1 MTKKHFEAIAK
12 TIKEQGADPNPWEII
27 EALAE
32 LLGTFN
38 PLFDSERF
46 LDACAQD

>member
-12 TIKEQGADPNPWEII
+12 TIKEQGANPNPWEIT

-32 LLGTFN
+32 LFATFN

-46 LDACAQD
+46 LDACSQD

>member
-1 MTKKHFEAIAK
+1 MTKKPFEAIAK
-12 TIKEQGADPNPWEII
+12 TIKEQGADPQAFQVV

-32 LLGTFN
+32 LFGTFN

>member
-1 MTKKHFEAIAK
+1 MTRKHFEAIAQ
-12 TIKEQGADPNPWEII
+12 TIKEQGADPSAWQVV

-32 LLGTFN
+32 LFGTIN

>member
-12 TIKEQGADPNPWEII
+12 TIKEQGADPQAFQIV

-32 LLGTFN
+32 LFGTFN
-38 PLFDSERF
+38 PLFDAERF